1 MSIDEIILKLRV
13 LKDCEYQKKCADL
26 ECNEDFYGELLE
38 ITQSFKKI
46 IEAYKDETMDYCS
59 GYVRDIVAKE
69 AVKYNV
75 NEEDSE
81 DDEYSQ
87 ELAEMAK
94 HLKGFFNAL
103 DCLGVGNVRNK

>member
-13 LKDCEYQKKCADL
+13 LKDCEYQKKCSDL
-26 ECNEDFYGELLE
+26 ECNEEFYGELLE
-38 ITQSFKKI
+38 ISQSFKKI

-69 AVKYNV
+69 AKKYDI
-75 NEEDSE
+75 EY
-81 DDEYSQ
+81 DDECAQ
-87 ELAEMAK
+87 ELVEMAK

-103 DCLGVGNVRNK
+103 DCLGVRNK